1 VKSASN
7 CCFGCSQIAQKKEAR
22 EGVPRAFEVK
32 ENYQARA
39 SSAENQPAVNHRHLQ
54 IAKYLASVA
63 LRPQTAKPPAGLARG
78 GFAFVPQDRCR
89 APFPHTAS
97 AGLSKLTVKRVL
109 LHLRPSFASTGT
121 IQSDQGRIAAARPCA
136 S

>member
-1 VKSASN
+1 M
-7 CCFGCSQIAQKKEAR
+7 CFAAPHIAQKKEAR

-63 LRPQTAKPPAGLARG
+63 LKPQTAKPSVMDQTD
-78 GFAFVPQDRCR
+78 GFALYP
-89 APFPHTAS
+89 
-97 AGLSKLTVKRVL
+97 
-109 LHLRPSFASTGT
+109 
-121 IQSDQGRIAAARPCA
+121 
-136 S
+136 